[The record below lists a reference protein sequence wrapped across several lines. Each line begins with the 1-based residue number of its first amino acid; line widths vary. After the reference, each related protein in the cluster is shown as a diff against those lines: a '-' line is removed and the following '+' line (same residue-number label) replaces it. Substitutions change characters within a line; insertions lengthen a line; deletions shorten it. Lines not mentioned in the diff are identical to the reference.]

1 MLIRMCHEKKR
12 LVWPS
17 MFQTRQLQSTS
28 RWPSKLLLHHP
39 GNTKTH
45 HIISASLKPSI
56 IRQAEE
62 TREYGQHI
70 RWREASA
77 QRAHMHAGNKYTEG
91 FKPYRPTSTLARMV
105 HAWRARAKFPHTHT
119 TTVCRIHVCTCAW
132 LSAAAAAAIA
142 TGPFPPC
149 PPLKHFFSSKF
160 KFLFKEK
167 NYAPPNTHY
176 HLCKKRTLT
185 GFLATQHQGCVL
197 LKWYFDRQCK
207 TYFTQNR
214 FLYNCPRLV
223 LFRSWALGRETGVCW
238 ETKSIYHV
246 CDFEIS
252 DPNHKKSRSGH
263 YSSMAKW
270 NADPFAGSVLCLVRT
285 ETLVSTPGKPTLKK
299 TLRPKKKNKVWPF
312 FLN

>member
-1 MLIRMCHEKKR
+1 MNFKQIYLTTKKTANMLIRMCHEKKR

-105 HAWRARAKFPHTHT
+105 HAWRARAKFPHTHYY
-119 TTVCRIHVCTCAW
+119 CLSNTCLYMCMTKRRCCCCHCHW
-132 LSAAAAAAIA
+132 SL
-142 TGPFPPC
+142 PPVS
-149 PPLKHFFSSKF
+149 PPQTFFF
-160 KFLFKEK
+160 K
-167 NYAPPNTHY
+167 
-176 HLCKKRTLT
+176 
-185 GFLATQHQGCVL
+185 Q
-197 LKWYFDRQCK
+197 
-207 TYFTQNR
+207 
-214 FLYNCPRLV
+214 
-223 LFRSWALGRETGVCW
+223 
-238 ETKSIYHV
+238 I
-246 CDFEIS
+246 
-252 DPNHKKSRSGH
+252 
-263 YSSMAKW
+263 
-270 NADPFAGSVLCLVRT
+270 
-285 ETLVSTPGKPTLKK
+285 
-299 TLRPKKKNKVWPF
+299 
-312 FLN
+312 

>member
-142 TGPFPPC
+142 TGPFPRV
-149 PPLKHFFSSKF
+149 PPSNIFFQANLNF
-160 KFLFKEK
+160 
-167 NYAPPNTHY
+167 
-176 HLCKKRTLT
+176 
-185 GFLATQHQGCVL
+185 
-197 LKWYFDRQCK
+197 
-207 TYFTQNR
+207 
-214 FLYNCPRLV
+214 
-223 LFRSWALGRETGVCW
+223 
-238 ETKSIYHV
+238 
-246 CDFEIS
+246 
-252 DPNHKKSRSGH
+252 
-263 YSSMAKW
+263 
-270 NADPFAGSVLCLVRT
+270 CLR
-285 ETLVSTPGKPTLKK
+285 KK
-299 TLRPKKKNKVWPF
+299 TTPHQTHTTICAKKEPSQVF
-312 FLN
+312 